1 LKQRRLIQKQKLKTK
16 ELQKEQKKK
25 TKELQKEQ
33 KKKSKK
39 MKVQQFTDFVAI
51 EKMKR
56 RSSQIRS
63 TRAERQF
70 KASKRFDD

>member
-1 LKQRRLIQKQKLKTK
+1 
-16 ELQKEQKKK
+16 
-25 TKELQKEQ
+25 
-33 KKKSKK
+33 

-56 RSSQIRS
+56 RSTQIRS

-70 KASKRFDD
+70 KASK